1 MTLAGHLFVLV
12 KVISL
17 LASSLTTDLQGGGGG
32 VYVTP
37 SEGVKERDKIKLSYI
52 QAFMSF

>member
-1 MTLAGHLFVLV
+1 MFVLV

-17 LASSLTTDLQGGGGG
+17 LAPSLTTDLQLTTGIGGGEG
-32 VYVTP
+32 VDATP
-37 SEGVKERDKIKLSYI
+37 SEGVKEREKIKLSYI

>member
-1 MTLAGHLFVLV
+1 MFVLV

-17 LASSLTTDLQGGGGG
+17 LAPSLTTDLQLTTGMGGGG
-32 VYVTP
+32 VDATP
-37 SEGVKERDKIKLSYI
+37 SEGVKEREKIKLSYI